1 MSTTNDK
8 IDPTVTLDKLI
19 ALLQGFR
26 DKLTADGNSDTIS
39 RVEVLGDTETQSKY
53 YNKFGGGRALAG
65 AILEVDGKVDKC
77 ATKTQLAAKADN
89 MAVAIDNYPGNLIED
104 TTIEGLAYDSWE
116 SVPPEFEVE
125 MSASENEKLWQ
136 PGASFTI
143 PHPGTS
149 LFVDFPITGWKQ
161 DETDSQK
168 SIISLR
174 PFYASD
180 GKLVRGAVEAQLST
194 STNSYTLHFKW
205 EYAQM
210 GSESG
215 GKSGGNG
222 ILDIP
227 LSVSSF
233 NKVRDCLASVSG
245 SVVIKDSETN
255 AITNIEKAF
264 CNSLDYTTIRIR
276 LKDEDAI
283 SPCYMI
289 FPIATVNE
297 ATGGG
302 FVANFEATGNV
313 GHGLQFGTSGI
324 ISIDMD
330 YSDDWFIGVY
340 SRA

>member
-1 MSTTNDK
+1 MSTTTDK

-19 ALLQGFR
+19 ALLQGFKE
-26 DKLTADGNSDTIS
+26 KLGSGGNSDTVS
-39 RVEVLGDTETQSKY
+39 RMEALGDEETQSKY

-77 ATKTQLAAKADN
+77 ATKTQLAAKADDLRI
-89 MAVAIDNYPGNLIED
+89 VLGGLGNASAD
-104 TTIEGLAYDSWE
+104 TIEGVAFNSWVN
-116 SVPPEFEVE
+116 VPPEFEID
-125 MSASENEKLWQ
+125 MSGDIGSKLWM
-136 PGASFTI
+136 PGASFAI
-143 PHPGTS
+143 PHLDSGNP
-149 LFVDFPITGWKQ
+149 VDFPITGWQ
-161 DETDSQK
+161 HDETDSQK
-168 SIISLR
+168 STATLR

-180 GKLVRGAVEAQLST
+180 GKLVRGTVEAQLST
-194 STNSYTLHFKW
+194 STNSYTLHFRW